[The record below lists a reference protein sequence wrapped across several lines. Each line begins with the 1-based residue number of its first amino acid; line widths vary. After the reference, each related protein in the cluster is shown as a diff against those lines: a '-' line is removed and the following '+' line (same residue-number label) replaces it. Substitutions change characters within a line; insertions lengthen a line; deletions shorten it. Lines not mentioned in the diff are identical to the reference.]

1 MLHVMIPLV
10 AGTPGVGYR
19 WSTAREPI
27 GTMRIVQGRASGQR
41 EDQVEVEEHDRLS
54 EEVRLPLLVE
64 EPVVL
69 PAMHWSMA
77 PG

>member
-19 WSTAREPI
+19 WSTEREPI

-41 EDQVEVEEHDRLS
+41 EDQVEVEEHGRLS
-54 EEVRLPLLVE
+54 EVRLPLPVE

-69 PAMHWSMA
+69 PAVRWSMA